1 MSLYPQNIWAV
12 FNFYF
17 TRKSLPLSKT
27 FRARALTTVPDSTS
41 QKFMLVGQ
49 LARKDQTGQGRYT
62 VIYLDFAPTRTRQCG
77 DDDFERW
84 YARSGKS
91 DEECLM
97 GHKQWYRRR
106 RPDRDCYV
114 GHKFDDP
121 VEHEENCP
129 CTDADFEWYVGIHC
143 FASLYPSD
151 ILDVK

>member
-1 MSLYPQNIWAV
+1 
-12 FNFYF
+12 
-17 TRKSLPLSKT
+17 
-27 FRARALTTVPDSTS
+27 
-41 QKFMLVGQ
+41 MLVCQ

-97 GHKQWYRRR
+97 GHKQWYGRR

-129 CTDADFEWYVGIHC
+129 CTDADFEWYVNQWHTLFCVFIS
-143 FASLYPSD
+143 F
-151 ILDVK
+151 